1 MGEQEEKRKP
11 VATVRL
17 KARKGIIDISFWE
30 GQRFAVVKV
39 DVPVKTG
46 DQSITFENKFKGR
59 VDILE
64 LMKFW
69 VELGKILKDVG
80 EQWFID
86 FKRAIEFIETVVEEE
101 KEEQ

>member
-1 MGEQEEKRKP
+1 MGEKEIKKP
-11 VATVRL
+11 IANVRL

-59 VDILE
+59 VDVLD

-69 VELGKILKDVG
+69 IELGKVLKTVG